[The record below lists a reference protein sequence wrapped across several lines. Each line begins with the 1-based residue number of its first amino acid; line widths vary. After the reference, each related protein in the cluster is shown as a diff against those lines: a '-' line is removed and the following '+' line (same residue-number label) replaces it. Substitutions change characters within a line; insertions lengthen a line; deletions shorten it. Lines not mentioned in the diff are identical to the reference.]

1 MSGCCLPGARWRG
14 LLAAVCVLALPLAAR
29 AEVRGEVRGEVY
41 SAEVAIEGGDVVR
54 AREDAVREVLRDVA
68 LAGDVELRSA
78 TALVD
83 QQLFES
89 SLLTSRARLSEFS
102 VVDEQIVGN
111 RLRLAIRVEQQ
122 RLAPARCAP
131 ALWARNIDAV
141 WLVAADAAISGEP
154 REAAQLFLSG
164 LRAALAAAY
173 PALQPA
179 TAASAV
185 RPSHFAQAARTDPPP
200 YRLLATVSAADGS
213 ARHRLAVKI
222 LGADGTTI
230 GALDEALEL
239 EQLMVKRREALGYA
253 DLTRWVLSDEA
264 SAQVARIARE
274 LAATLRCLPVVL
286 RVGESAARDEIRIDT
301 VAGQP
306 LSLPSIVF
314 YADVFPVKVDGSI
327 DLLTIKGALTAS
339 RSDDNRLYLQL
350 PKKIAGRPYPSPGAF
365 LWVP

>member
-1 MSGCCLPGARWRG
+1 MSGRGWPGACWRG
-14 LLAAVCVLALPLAAR
+14 LLVAVCVLAAR
-29 AEVRGEVRGEVY
+29 AEVRAEVRADVY
-41 SAEVAIEGGDVVR
+41 SAEVAIVDGDVVR

-122 RLAPARCAP
+122 RLAPARCEP
-131 ALWARNIDAV
+131 VLWARNIDAV
-141 WLVAADAAISGEP
+141 WLIAADAAISGAA

-164 LRAALAAAY
+164 LRDALATAY

-179 TAASAV
+179 AVTASAT
-185 RPSHFAQAARTDPPP
+185 RPSHSAQSARPHPPP
-200 YRLLATVSAADGS
+200 YRLLATVSAADGP

-230 GALDEALEL
+230 GAFDEALDL
-239 EQLMVKRREALGYA
+239 DQLMVKRREALGYA
-253 DLTRWVLSDEA
+253 DLTRWVLAPEA

-286 RVGESAARDEIRIDT
+286 RVGESAARDDLRIDT

-306 LSLPSIVF
+306 LSLPPIVF
-314 YADVFPVKVDGSI
+314 YADVFPVKADGSI

-339 RSDDNRLYLQL
+339 RSDDTHLYLQL